1 MGLLAGVCYDPAA
14 AVAKA
19 TSALLA
25 LTALDT
31 TNLRLNF
38 IVPANGAVMVRLRC
52 AVSGASTEPVILLG
66 VLQSSTVIA
75 RQTPLGAIR
84 GTAVTTTHTVQEA
97 LFTVSGLT
105 AGASLT
111 WDAAYAVQVLF
122 AGTNIEYGGPD
133 NSTANNAWGGFQ
145 FEVYTAPNL
154 LGQILYDPSTAVS
167 KSTATAIAMTALD
180 TTNLRQTFTAPPS
193 GNVLVRMRC
202 AVVGASTYPQ
212 LLLGVL
218 SGATLM
224 GRVSPAGGLID
235 TAGTTIPL
243 TMEGQFVVTGL
254 SGSQT
259 WDAAYGV
266 ETLIASTN
274 MKYGGPNNASGNN
287 AWGGFLYEIWGM

>member
-1 MGLLAGVCYDPAA
+1 MGLLAGVNYDPST

-25 LTALDT
+25 MTALDT

-38 IVPANGAVMVRLRC
+38 TVPANGSVMVRMRC

-66 VLQSSTVIA
+66 ILQSSTVIA

-84 GTAVTTTHTVQEA
+84 GTAATTTHTVQEA
-97 LFTVSGLT
+97 LFTVDGLT
-105 AGASLT
+105 PGASLT

-145 FEVYTAPNL
+145 FEIYSANNL
-154 LGQILYDPSTAVS
+154 LGQILYDPSTAAS
-167 KSTATAIAMTALD
+167 KSTATAIAMTAID
-180 TTNLRQTFTAPPS
+180 TTNLRQTFTAPAS

-202 AVVGASTYPQ
+202 AVVGATTFPQ
-212 LLLGVL
+212 LLLGVM
-218 SGATLM
+218 SGATVM
-224 GRVSPAGGLID
+224 GRVSPIGGLTD
-235 TAGTTIPL
+235 AASATIPL
-243 TMEGQFVVTGL
+243 TMEGQFIVTGL

-274 MKYGGPNNASGNN
+274 MKYGGPNTNAGAN
-287 AWGGFLYEIWGM
+287 AWGGFLYEVWGM

>member
-1 MGLLAGVCYDPAA
+1 MGLLAGINYDPSV
-14 AVAKA
+14 AVQKA
-19 TSALLA
+19 TSSLLA
-25 LTALDT
+25 MTALDT

-38 IVPANGAVMVRLRC
+38 TVPANGAVMVRIRC
-52 AVSGASTEPVILLG
+52 AVSGAATEPILLLG

-122 AGTNIEYGGPD
+122 AATNIEYGGPND
-133 NSTANNAWGGFQ
+133 ATANNAWGGFQ
-145 FEVYTAPNL
+145 FEIYTAPNL
-154 LGQILYDPSTAVS
+154 ISQVLYDPTTAVS
-167 KSTATAIAMTALD
+167 KATSSLLALTAID
-180 TTNLRQTFTAPPS
+180 TTNLRQTFTPPPS

-202 AVVGASTYPQ
+202 AVVGATTYPQ

-218 SGATLM
+218 SGSTIM
-224 GRVSPAGGLID
+224 GRVSPAGGLVD

-243 TMEGQFVVTGL
+243 TMEGEFIVTGL

-266 ETLIASTN
+266 ETVVASTN
-274 MKYGGPNNASGNN
+274 MKYGGPNNASGND